1 MNRCCQLFRKL
12 LYFCIRKPYLATS
25 RTIRIKNMKILHT
38 SDLHIGKYIGTY
50 DLKEDTEYVLNQ
62 VVDTAI
68 RERVEVVLISGD
80 IFDRPNPSEEA
91 IKMYVSFLKGL
102 LDKNIKVIAISGN
115 HDSGIR
121 LSAYKDILGKGYFVE
136 GEFNSPMRKVSL
148 NDEYGPVNFYMLPF
162 FTPFI
167 VKSNLKLEKGLENY
181 DLAMDEI
188 IKRENIDTSQ
198 RNIILAHQFV
208 AGFKFGG
215 SEEDFSYSNGD
226 EKNVAGVGIIS
237 LDKFQNFDYV
247 ALGHIHKPQKISRET
262 IRYSGSLLKYKT
274 SEIDGPDKSVV
285 IIDLKEKGNIE
296 VKLDPIKP
304 LHPFVKIEGLLSE
317 LTNTNPNENDYVY
330 LIVDDDKTPIEA
342 KNKLTPYYKRIVDIE
357 FPNDT
362 LQQKMNLDTSL
373 ADKRPIDFICEYYRE
388 KTNKDLDEENKK
400 LLAEIFIEANKEG
413 GQN

>member
-1 MNRCCQLFRKL
+1 
-12 LYFCIRKPYLATS
+12 
-25 RTIRIKNMKILHT
+25 MKILHT

-68 RERVEVVLISGD
+68 KERVEVVLISGD
-80 IFDRPNPSEEA
+80 VFDRPNPSEEA
-91 IKMYVSFLKGL
+91 IKMYVSFLKEL

-274 SEIDGPDKSVV
+274 SEIDGPNKSVV

>member
-1 MNRCCQLFRKL
+1 
-12 LYFCIRKPYLATS
+12 
-25 RTIRIKNMKILHT
+25 MKILHT
-38 SDLHIGKYIGTY
+38 SDLHIGKYIGNY

-80 IFDRPNPSEEA
+80 VFDRPNPSEEA
-91 IKMYVSFLKGL
+91 IKMYVSFLKEL

>member
-1 MNRCCQLFRKL
+1 MSENIYALRRLD
-12 LYFCIRKPYLATS
+12 
-25 RTIRIKNMKILHT
+25 MKILHT

-80 IFDRPNPSEEA
+80 VFDRPNPSEEA
-91 IKMYVSFLKGL
+91 IKMYVSFLKQL

-121 LSAYKDILGKGYFVE
+121 LSAYKEILGKGYFVE

-148 NDEYGPVNFYMLPF
+148 NDKYGPVNFYMLPF

-274 SEIDGPDKSVV
+274 SEINGPDKSVV

>member
-1 MNRCCQLFRKL
+1 
-12 LYFCIRKPYLATS
+12 
-25 RTIRIKNMKILHT
+25 MKILHT

-50 DLKEDTEYVLNQ
+50 DLKKDTEYVLNQ

-68 RERVEVVLISGD
+68 KERVEVVLISGD
-80 IFDRPNPSEEA
+80 VFDRPNPSEES
-91 IKMYVSFLKGL
+91 IKMYVSFLKEL

-136 GEFNSPMRKVSL
+136 GEFNSPMRRVSL

-215 SEEDFSYSNGD
+215 SEEDFSYNNGD

>member
-1 MNRCCQLFRKL
+1 
-12 LYFCIRKPYLATS
+12 
-25 RTIRIKNMKILHT
+25 MKILHT

-80 IFDRPNPSEEA
+80 VFDRPNPSEEA
-91 IKMYVSFLKGL
+91 IKIYVSFLKAL

-274 SEIDGPDKSVV
+274 SEIDDPDKSVV

>member
-1 MNRCCQLFRKL
+1 
-12 LYFCIRKPYLATS
+12 
-25 RTIRIKNMKILHT
+25 MKILHT

-91 IKMYVSFLKGL
+91 IKMYVSFLKAL

-317 LTNTNPNENDYVY
+317 LTNTNPNKNDYVY

>member
-1 MNRCCQLFRKL
+1 
-12 LYFCIRKPYLATS
+12 
-25 RTIRIKNMKILHT
+25 MKILHT

-91 IKMYVSFLKGL
+91 IKMYVSFLTGL

>member
-1 MNRCCQLFRKL
+1 
-12 LYFCIRKPYLATS
+12 
-25 RTIRIKNMKILHT
+25 MKILHT

-80 IFDRPNPSEEA
+80 VFDRPNPSEEA
-91 IKMYVSFLKGL
+91 IKMYVSFLKNL

-342 KNKLTPYYKRIVDIE
+342 KNKLTPYYKRIVDID

>member
-1 MNRCCQLFRKL
+1 
-12 LYFCIRKPYLATS
+12 
-25 RTIRIKNMKILHT
+25 MKILHT

-198 RNIILAHQFV
+198 KNIILAHQFV

-304 LHPFVKIEGLLSE
+304 LHPFRKIEGLLSE

>member
-1 MNRCCQLFRKL
+1 
-12 LYFCIRKPYLATS
+12 
-25 RTIRIKNMKILHT
+25 MKILHT

-68 RERVEVVLISGD
+68 KERVEVVLISGD

-91 IKMYVSFLKGL
+91 IKMYVSFLKAL

-148 NDEYGPVNFYMLPF
+148 SDEYGQVNFYMLPF

-317 LTNTNPNENDYVY
+317 LTNTNPNKNDYVY

>member
-1 MNRCCQLFRKL
+1 
-12 LYFCIRKPYLATS
+12 
-25 RTIRIKNMKILHT
+25 MKILHT

-68 RERVEVVLISGD
+68 KERVEVVLISGD
-80 IFDRPNPSEEA
+80 VFDRPNPSEEA
-91 IKMYVSFLKGL
+91 IKIYVSFLKAL

>member
-1 MNRCCQLFRKL
+1 
-12 LYFCIRKPYLATS
+12 
-25 RTIRIKNMKILHT
+25 MKILHT

-80 IFDRPNPSEEA
+80 VFDRPNPSEEA
-91 IKMYVSFLKGL
+91 IKMYVSFLKEL

-247 ALGHIHKPQKISRET
+247 ALGHIHKPQKISRKT

>member
-1 MNRCCQLFRKL
+1 
-12 LYFCIRKPYLATS
+12 
-25 RTIRIKNMKILHT
+25 MKILHT

-80 IFDRPNPSEEA
+80 VFDRPNPSEEA
-91 IKMYVSFLKGL
+91 IKMYVSFLKQL

-121 LSAYKDILGKGYFVE
+121 LSAYKEILGKGYFVE

-274 SEIDGPDKSVV
+274 SEINGPDKSVV

-317 LTNTNPNENDYVY
+317 LTNTNPNEKDYVY

>member
-1 MNRCCQLFRKL
+1 
-12 LYFCIRKPYLATS
+12 
-25 RTIRIKNMKILHT
+25 MKILHT

-50 DLKEDTEYVLNQ
+50 DLKEDTEYGLNQ

-80 IFDRPNPSEEA
+80 VFDRPNPSEEA
-91 IKMYVSFLKGL
+91 IKMYVSFLKEL

-296 VKLDPIKP
+296 IKLDPIKP

>member
-1 MNRCCQLFRKL
+1 
-12 LYFCIRKPYLATS
+12 
-25 RTIRIKNMKILHT
+25 MKILHT

-80 IFDRPNPSEEA
+80 VFDRPNPSEEA
-91 IKMYVSFLKGL
+91 IKMYVSFLKEL

-148 NDEYGPVNFYMLPF
+148 SDEYGPVNFYMLPF

-400 LLAEIFIEANKEG
+400 LLAGIFIEANKEG

>member
-1 MNRCCQLFRKL
+1 
-12 LYFCIRKPYLATS
+12 
-25 RTIRIKNMKILHT
+25 MKILHT

-80 IFDRPNPSEEA
+80 VFDRPNPSEEA
-91 IKMYVSFLKGL
+91 IKMYVSFLKAL

-388 KTNKDLDEENKK
+388 KTNKDLDEKNKK

>member
-1 MNRCCQLFRKL
+1 MSENIYVLRRL
-12 LYFCIRKPYLATS
+12 
-25 RTIRIKNMKILHT
+25 NMKILHT

-80 IFDRPNPSEEA
+80 VFDRPNPSEEA
-91 IKMYVSFLKGL
+91 IKMYVSFLKAL

-188 IKRENIDTSQ
+188 IKRENINTSQ

-330 LIVDDDKTPIEA
+330 LIVDDDKAPIEA

-400 LLAEIFIEANKEG
+400 LLAEIFIEASKEG

>member
-1 MNRCCQLFRKL
+1 MSENIYALRRLD
-12 LYFCIRKPYLATS
+12 
-25 RTIRIKNMKILHT
+25 MKILHT

-80 IFDRPNPSEEA
+80 VFDRPNPSEEA

-121 LSAYKDILGKGYFVE
+121 LSAYKAILGKGYFVE

-148 NDEYGPVNFYMLPF
+148 NDEYGPVNFYLLPF

-400 LLAEIFIEANKEG
+400 LLAEIFIETNKEG

>member
-1 MNRCCQLFRKL
+1 
-12 LYFCIRKPYLATS
+12 
-25 RTIRIKNMKILHT
+25 MKILHT

-80 IFDRPNPSEEA
+80 VFDRPNPSEEA
-91 IKMYVSFLKGL
+91 IKMYVSFLKEL

-148 NDEYGPVNFYMLPF
+148 NDEFGPVNFYMLPF

-342 KNKLTPYYKRIVDIE
+342 KNKLTPYYKRIVDID

-400 LLAEIFIEANKEG
+400 LLAEIFIEVNKEG

>member
-1 MNRCCQLFRKL
+1 
-12 LYFCIRKPYLATS
+12 
-25 RTIRIKNMKILHT
+25 MKILHT

-80 IFDRPNPSEEA
+80 VFDRPNPSEEA
-91 IKMYVSFLKGL
+91 IKMYVSFLKEL

-167 VKSNLKLEKGLENY
+167 VKSNLKLEKGFENY

>member
-1 MNRCCQLFRKL
+1 
-12 LYFCIRKPYLATS
+12 
-25 RTIRIKNMKILHT
+25 MKILHT

-80 IFDRPNPSEEA
+80 VFDRPNPSEET
-91 IKMYVSFLKGL
+91 IKMYVSFLKQL

>member
-1 MNRCCQLFRKL
+1 MSENIYVLGRLD
-12 LYFCIRKPYLATS
+12 
-25 RTIRIKNMKILHT
+25 MKILHT

-80 IFDRPNPSEEA
+80 VFDRPNPSEEA
-91 IKMYVSFLKGL
+91 IKMYVSFLKAL

-148 NDEYGPVNFYMLPF
+148 NDEYGQVNFYMLPF

>member
-1 MNRCCQLFRKL
+1 MSENIYVLRRLD
-12 LYFCIRKPYLATS
+12 
-25 RTIRIKNMKILHT
+25 MKILHT

-62 VVDTAI
+62 IVDTAI

-80 IFDRPNPSEEA
+80 VFDRPNPSEEA
-91 IKMYVSFLKGL
+91 IKMYVSFLKEL

>member
-1 MNRCCQLFRKL
+1 
-12 LYFCIRKPYLATS
+12 
-25 RTIRIKNMKILHT
+25 MKILHT

-80 IFDRPNPSEEA
+80 VFDRPNPSEEA
-91 IKMYVSFLKGL
+91 IKMYVSFLKEL

-148 NDEYGPVNFYMLPF
+148 SDEYGPVNFYMLPF

-237 LDKFQNFDYV
+237 LDKFQDFDYV

-304 LHPFVKIEGLLSE
+304 LHPFAKIEGLLSE

>member
-1 MNRCCQLFRKL
+1 MSENIYVLRRLD
-12 LYFCIRKPYLATS
+12 
-25 RTIRIKNMKILHT
+25 MKILHT

-80 IFDRPNPSEEA
+80 VFDRPNPSEEA
-91 IKMYVSFLKGL
+91 IKMYVSFLKAL

-181 DLAMDEI
+181 DLAMDKI

>member
-1 MNRCCQLFRKL
+1 MSENIYVLRRLD
-12 LYFCIRKPYLATS
+12 
-25 RTIRIKNMKILHT
+25 MKILHT

-62 VVDTAI
+62 VVETAI

-80 IFDRPNPSEEA
+80 VFDRPNPSEEA
-91 IKMYVSFLKGL
+91 IKMYVSFLKEL

-237 LDKFQNFDYV
+237 LDKFQDFDYV

>member
-1 MNRCCQLFRKL
+1 MSENI
-12 LYFCIRKPYLATS
+12 YAS
-25 RTIRIKNMKILHT
+25 RRLDMKILHT

-80 IFDRPNPSEEA
+80 VFDRPNPSEEA
-91 IKMYVSFLKGL
+91 IKMYVSFLKEL

-148 NDEYGPVNFYMLPF
+148 SDEYGPVNFYMLPF

-198 RNIILAHQFV
+198 RNIILAHQFI

-237 LDKFQNFDYV
+237 LDKFQSFDYV

>member
-1 MNRCCQLFRKL
+1 
-12 LYFCIRKPYLATS
+12 
-25 RTIRIKNMKILHT
+25 MKILHT

-148 NDEYGPVNFYMLPF
+148 SDEYGPVNFYMLPF

-167 VKSNLKLEKGLENY
+167 VKSNLKLEKGLESY

>member
-1 MNRCCQLFRKL
+1 
-12 LYFCIRKPYLATS
+12 
-25 RTIRIKNMKILHT
+25 MKILHT

-68 RERVEVVLISGD
+68 REKVEVVLISGD
-80 IFDRPNPSEEA
+80 VFDRPNPSEEA
-91 IKMYVSFLKGL
+91 IKMYVSFLKEL

-148 NDEYGPVNFYMLPF
+148 SDEYGPVNFYMLPF

>member
-1 MNRCCQLFRKL
+1 
-12 LYFCIRKPYLATS
+12 
-25 RTIRIKNMKILHT
+25 MKILHT

-91 IKMYVSFLKGL
+91 IKMYVSFLKAL

-148 NDEYGPVNFYMLPF
+148 SDEYGPVNFYMLPF

-237 LDKFQNFDYV
+237 LEKFQDFDYV

>member
-1 MNRCCQLFRKL
+1 
-12 LYFCIRKPYLATS
+12 
-25 RTIRIKNMKILHT
+25 MKILHT

-80 IFDRPNPSEEA
+80 VFDRPNPSEEA
-91 IKMYVSFLKGL
+91 IKMYVSFLKEL

-148 NDEYGPVNFYMLPF
+148 NDEFGPVNFYMLPF

-274 SEIDGPDKSVV
+274 SEINGPDKSVV

-400 LLAEIFIEANKEG
+400 LLVEIFIEANKEG

>member
-1 MNRCCQLFRKL
+1 
-12 LYFCIRKPYLATS
+12 
-25 RTIRIKNMKILHT
+25 MKILHT

-50 DLKEDTEYVLNQ
+50 DLKEDTEYILNQ

-80 IFDRPNPSEEA
+80 VFDRPNPSEEA
-91 IKMYVSFLKGL
+91 IKIYVSFLKAL

>member
-1 MNRCCQLFRKL
+1 
-12 LYFCIRKPYLATS
+12 
-25 RTIRIKNMKILHT
+25 MKILHT

-68 RERVEVVLISGD
+68 REKVEVVLISGD
-80 IFDRPNPSEEA
+80 VFDRPNPSEEA
-91 IKMYVSFLKGL
+91 IKMYVSFLKEL

-296 VKLDPIKP
+296 VKLDLIKP

>member
-1 MNRCCQLFRKL
+1 
-12 LYFCIRKPYLATS
+12 
-25 RTIRIKNMKILHT
+25 MKILHT

-80 IFDRPNPSEEA
+80 VFDRPNPSEEA
-91 IKMYVSFLKGL
+91 IKMYVSFLKEL

-148 NDEYGPVNFYMLPF
+148 NDKYGPVNFYMLPF

>member
-1 MNRCCQLFRKL
+1 MSENIYVLRRLD
-12 LYFCIRKPYLATS
+12 
-25 RTIRIKNMKILHT
+25 MKILHT

-80 IFDRPNPSEEA
+80 VFDRPNPSEEA
-91 IKMYVSFLKGL
+91 IKMYVSFLKQL

-121 LSAYKDILGKGYFVE
+121 LSAYKEILGKGYFVE

-148 NDEYGPVNFYMLPF
+148 NDKYGPVNFYMLPF

-181 DLAMDEI
+181 DLVMDEI

>member
-1 MNRCCQLFRKL
+1 MSENIYVLRRLD
-12 LYFCIRKPYLATS
+12 
-25 RTIRIKNMKILHT
+25 MKILHT

-80 IFDRPNPSEEA
+80 VFDRPNPSEEA
-91 IKMYVSFLKGL
+91 IKMYVSFLKEL

-121 LSAYKDILGKGYFVE
+121 LSAYKEILGKGYFVE

-148 NDEYGPVNFYMLPF
+148 SDEYGPVNFYMLPF

-215 SEEDFSYSNGD
+215 SEEDFSYNNGD

>member
-1 MNRCCQLFRKL
+1 
-12 LYFCIRKPYLATS
+12 
-25 RTIRIKNMKILHT
+25 MKILHT

-80 IFDRPNPSEEA
+80 VFDRPNPSEEA
-91 IKMYVSFLKGL
+91 IKMYVSFLKQL

-121 LSAYKDILGKGYFVE
+121 LSAYKEILGKGYFVE

-148 NDEYGPVNFYMLPF
+148 SDEYGPVNFYMLPF

-330 LIVDDDKTPIEA
+330 LIVDDNKTPIEA

>member
-1 MNRCCQLFRKL
+1 
-12 LYFCIRKPYLATS
+12 
-25 RTIRIKNMKILHT
+25 MKILHT

-62 VVDTAI
+62 FVDTAI

-80 IFDRPNPSEEA
+80 VFDRPNPSEEA
-91 IKMYVSFLKGL
+91 IKMYVSFLKEL

>member
-1 MNRCCQLFRKL
+1 
-12 LYFCIRKPYLATS
+12 
-25 RTIRIKNMKILHT
+25 MKILHT

-80 IFDRPNPSEEA
+80 VFDRPNPSEEA
-91 IKMYVSFLKGL
+91 IKMYVSFLKEL

-121 LSAYKDILGKGYFVE
+121 LSAYKEILGKGYFVE

-148 NDEYGPVNFYMLPF
+148 NDEYGPVNFYLLPF

>member
-1 MNRCCQLFRKL
+1 MSENIYVLRRLD
-12 LYFCIRKPYLATS
+12 
-25 RTIRIKNMKILHT
+25 MKILHT
-38 SDLHIGKYIGTY
+38 SDLHIGKYIGSY

-80 IFDRPNPSEEA
+80 VFDRPNPSEEA
-91 IKMYVSFLKGL
+91 IKMYVSFLKEL